1 MNYFLAPGLYI
12 KKRRNKPSMEYID
25 KIVCK
30 KYMLKGDALKE
41 RTRLR
46 TRVEPRQEA
55 FFLMRYY
62 GNNFTDIGN
71 HFGLNHATVMHGINN
86 IVNELSYYKPRVDS
100 ISNLF
105 CKLGEC
111 NPQLIINEIIKNK
124 KIYVD

>member
-1 MNYFLAPGLYI
+1 MNYLIAPGLYF
-12 KKRRNKPSMEYID
+12 KKRVTKPSMEYIE
-25 KIVCK
+25 KVVCK
-30 KYMLKGDALKE
+30 KYMLKSEALKE
-41 RTRLR
+41 K
-46 TRVEPRQEA
+46 TRVKTRVQPRQEA

-62 GNNFTDIGN
+62 GNSFTDIGI

-86 IVNELSYYKPRVDS
+86 IINELSYYKPRVDS

-105 CKLGEC
+105 YKLGER